1 MQATVLLNLEQLR
14 EVIDLMGEDD
24 PAAFDRWIV
33 RLESELAE
41 FKKLLPLVRAE
52 DGPRATSAAHSLKG
66 TCLVMGAQA
75 LAERFAELEA
85 CSKGGKI
92 AEFNRLA
99 TESRELETASLQ
111 ALREASTQ

>member
-1 MQATVLLNLEQLR
+1 MQATVLVNLEQLR

-24 PAAFDRWIV
+24 PAAFDRWII
-33 RLESELAE
+33 RLESELVE
-41 FKKLLPLVRAE
+41 FRKLLPVERAE
-52 DGPRATSAAHSLKG
+52 DGPRVTSAAHSLKG

-85 CSKGGKI
+85 CAKGGKI

-99 TESRELETASLQ
+99 SESRDLETASVQ